1 MAVVGGWH
9 WDEES
14 AIQVWVP
21 VGRGELEVS
30 VREVGE
36 KGAGKET
43 QEAKFLKFCNR
54 KFVFLNITLCQ
65 LEILSFIL
73 DRAEV
78 VLITS
83 KHGK

>member
-21 VGRGELEVS
+21 IGRGELEVS

-36 KGAGKET
+36 KGVRTET
-43 QEAKFLKFCNR
+43 QEAKILKFCNR
-54 KFVFLNITLCQ
+54 KF
-65 LEILSFIL
+65 
-73 DRAEV
+73 
-78 VLITS
+78 
-83 KHGK
+83 K